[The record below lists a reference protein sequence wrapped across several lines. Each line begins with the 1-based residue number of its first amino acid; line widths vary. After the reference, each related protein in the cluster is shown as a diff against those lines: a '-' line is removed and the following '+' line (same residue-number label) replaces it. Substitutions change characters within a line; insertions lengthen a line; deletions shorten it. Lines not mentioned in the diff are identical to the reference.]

1 MIHQVFLLTRGW
13 WKRSAFTKIIPS
25 LNWGIFEYYPNNIP
39 QFSNLTLTLSDERA
53 FLFFGCYRRRKE
65 NIFLFINS
73 YQRTL
78 KKKTS
83 PVEKSELFVNNFSI
97 ALQNIWRIWN
107 TIASTLCKNILVHLP
122 TDTICSSK
130 LTSSVSSIYFVPWI
144 FPWMFFKELVD
155 IDEKY
160 LFLTINGKSK
170 TKKWEIWFPIFNFPF
185 HFPIPHS
192 LLLLLVTSRI
202 ENKISSPWLH
212 RFYDWFP
219 LVTKWPWK
227 NCNWDV
233 PLSVTCEL
241 CFAVLWLKFALV
253 VCWPLRPVVLTCTP
267 HLPG

>member
-1 MIHQVFLLTRGW
+1 M
-13 WKRSAFTKIIPS
+13 
-25 LNWGIFEYYPNNIP
+25 
-39 QFSNLTLTLSDERA
+39 
-53 FLFFGCYRRRKE
+53 
-65 NIFLFINS
+65 FINS

-122 TDTICSSK
+122 TDTICFSK

-160 LFLTINGKSK
+160 QFLTINGKSK

-185 HFPIPHS
+185 HFPNPHS
-192 LLLLLVTSRI
+192 LFLLLVTSGI
-202 ENKISSPWLH
+202 ENKISSPL
-212 RFYDWFP
+212 
-219 LVTKWPWK
+219 
-227 NCNWDV
+227 
-233 PLSVTCEL
+233 
-241 CFAVLWLKFALV
+241 LWLVSTGDQMTMEKLQLRCAT
-253 VCWPLRPVVLTCTP
+253 VCHMWVVLRRPLAEICSCSLLTSSTSCLNLFSTFAKLGLLALCSP
-267 HLPG
+267 TSLK